1 METPQCES
9 SLLNEFLDIFEKEID
24 IMVTKEFFFIKGN
37 HAWMSPKKKKK
48 TLYYFRCFDQILIKM
63 YLSS

>member
-37 HAWMSPKKKKK
+37 HA
-48 TLYYFRCFDQILIKM
+48 
-63 YLSS
+63 